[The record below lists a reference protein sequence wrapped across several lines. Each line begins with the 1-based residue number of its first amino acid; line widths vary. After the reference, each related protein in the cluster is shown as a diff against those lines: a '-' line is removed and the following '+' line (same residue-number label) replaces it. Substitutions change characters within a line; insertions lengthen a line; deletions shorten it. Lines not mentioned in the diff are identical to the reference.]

1 MALDG
6 LKASMILDLPG
17 FDKIANQDTFGLV
30 QCF

>member
-17 FDKIANQDTFGLV
+17 FDKITSQNKFGLI